1 MNTRIAFTL
10 RLAGIFINKTVGD
23 LGFSE
28 ANFAVYL

>member
-1 MNTRIAFTL
+1 MKTLIAFTL
-10 RLAGIFINKTVGD
+10 RLAVIFINRTVGD